1 MMHSR
6 LRLNL
11 KVGHV
16 HMHNT
21 RLNSY
26 AHERGMGP
34 LSDADKEEL
43 ATWFASMATNTDPD
57 KVLPV
62 PDCYKPV
69 AAWLQMFSND
79 IVNESNTDVK
89 PWSIP
94 QALIEYWADVWYAN
108 RVGMLR
114 AFQQKRNEQ
123 DEEHTLPSGALF
135 GIHSDPTKRMGR
147 A

>member
-6 LRLNL
+6 SRLSL

-34 LSDADKEEL
+34 LSVGDKEEL
-43 ATWFASMATNTDPD
+43 ATWFALTATNTDPD

-62 PDCYKPV
+62 PNCYKPI
-69 AAWLQMFSND
+69 AAWLQMHGSEML
-79 IVNESNTDVK
+79 NEGDTDLK
-89 PWSIP
+89 PWNMP

-114 AFQQKRNEQ
+114 ALQQQK
-123 DEEHTLPSGALF
+123 DEHTEAPNTPSGALF

>member
-6 LRLNL
+6 SRLNL

-21 RLNSY
+21 RLNGY
-26 AHERGMGP
+26 EHERGMGP

-69 AAWLQMFSND
+69 AAWLQMHGHSMVSEND
-79 IVNESNTDVK
+79 ADLK
-89 PWSIP
+89 PWSMT

-114 AFQQKRNEQ
+114 AFKLQKDAQ
-123 DEEHTLPSGALF
+123 DESSDALSGVLM
-135 GIHSDPTKRMGR
+135 GIHNDPKKGIGR

>member
-69 AAWLQMFSND
+69 AAWLQMHGHNM
-79 IVNESNTDVK
+79 VNEGDTDVK
-89 PWSIP
+89 PWSMP

-114 AFQQKRNEQ
+114 AFQLQKDAQGESS
-123 DEEHTLPSGALF
+123 DALSGVLM
-135 GIHSDPTKRMGR
+135 GIHNDPKKSIGR